1 MSTFVFQMI
10 NTFIIFA
17 FIIGIPLFMFIVL
30 KSLKRIEDRLEN
42 LETNF
47 GSKEE
52 AYCMKLAH
60 QLRKEGVNCDIYP
73 KAAKLNKQMK
83 YANDTKVQYTA
94 LIGEQEI
101 QENTITLKNMI
112 TGEQSN
118 VTLSE
123 LIEKLK

>member
-10 NTFIIFA
+10 HTFIIFA

-52 AYCMKLAH
+52 
-60 QLRKEGVNCDIYP
+60 Q
-73 KAAKLNKQMK
+73 
-83 YANDTKVQYTA
+83 
-94 LIGEQEI
+94 
-101 QENTITLKNMI
+101 
-112 TGEQSN
+112 
-118 VTLSE
+118 
-123 LIEKLK
+123 